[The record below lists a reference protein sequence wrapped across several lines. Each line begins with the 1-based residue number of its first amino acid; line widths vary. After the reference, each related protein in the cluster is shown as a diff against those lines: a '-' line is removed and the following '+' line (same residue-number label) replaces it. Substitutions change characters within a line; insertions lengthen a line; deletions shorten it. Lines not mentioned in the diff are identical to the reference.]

1 MTRSSRDPW
10 NKGRRVGA
18 RRELSKE
25 QVAAIRSNL
34 QGDQSG
40 HDLCLFMVA
49 IDTMLRA
56 DNLLQLR
63 VRDVAQADGEI
74 RDTFPWKQNKSS
86 EPVRPVL
93 TPPTQCAVRIWLRD
107 SGKQPDH
114 FLFTRTKPTED
125 APISAGFY
133 REIVK
138 QWVKAIGLYPDE
150 YSGHSLRRTKAIF
163 MYNRDVPIAV
173 IGRLL
178 GHKTETAT
186 LHYLGITDAIACHS
200 AVENSIF
207 S

>member
-1 MTRSSRDPW
+1 MTNNSRDPW

-34 QGDQSG
+34 QRDQSG

-63 VRDVAQADGEI
+63 VRDVAQADGEV
-74 RDTFPWKQNKSS
+74 RETFPWKQNKSS
-86 EPVRPVL
+86 EPVYPVL
-93 TPPTQCAVRIWLRD
+93 TPPTQCVVRIWLSG

-114 FLFTRTKPTED
+114 FLFTRKKRAED

-133 REIVK
+133 RELVK
-138 QWVKAIGLYPDE
+138 QWVDEIGLYPEE

-173 IGRLL
+173 ISRLL
-178 GHKTETAT
+178 GHKTEAAT
-186 LHYLGITDAIACHS
+186 MHYLGVTNAIVRNYAL
-200 AVENSIF
+200 ANGIF
-207 S
+207 G